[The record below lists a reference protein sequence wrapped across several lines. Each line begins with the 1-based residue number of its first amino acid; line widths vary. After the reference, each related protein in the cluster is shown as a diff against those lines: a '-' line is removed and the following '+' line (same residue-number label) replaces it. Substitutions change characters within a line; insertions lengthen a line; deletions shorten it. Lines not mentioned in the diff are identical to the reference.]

1 MSVSRYATVDRA
13 LWTAPTGR
21 QVPYLRRR
29 LLPQPGTLATLRT
42 HVVRPGERID
52 TIAASEIG
60 DAEMSWLLGD
70 ANAALR
76 PTELAEPGN
85 TILIPLPAGV
95 PGPASGQ

>member
-1 MSVSRYATVDRA
+1 MSVSRYASVATAV
-13 LWTAPTGR
+13 WTAPNGR

-29 LLPQPGTLATLRT
+29 LLPSPGSLATLRT

-60 DAEMSWLLGD
+60 DGEMSWLLGD
-70 ANAALR
+70 ANLALR
-76 PTELAEPGN
+76 PTELAEPGR
-85 TILIPLPAGV
+85 TLLIPLPAGI